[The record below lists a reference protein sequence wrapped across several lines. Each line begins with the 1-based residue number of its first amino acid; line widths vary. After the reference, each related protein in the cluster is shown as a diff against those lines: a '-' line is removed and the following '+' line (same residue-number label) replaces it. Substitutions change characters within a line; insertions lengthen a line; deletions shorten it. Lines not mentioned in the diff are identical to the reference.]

1 MQTRRLRSS
10 SRQDDDRS
18 GWRGWVPFSPFK
30 TLLERESEQEEREQL
45 LIYHGLKE
53 IARVMNRSVTTIKR
67 WEKQFNLP
75 VSYLPDGTR
84 VISDSM
90 IDAWLYSVRDA
101 IKSRDQ
107 KTNRLI
113 RLNKRTFTM
122 EYQNGSEKSEND

>member
-1 MQTRRLRSS
+1 M
-10 SRQDDDRS
+10 
-18 GWRGWVPFSPFK
+18 
-30 TLLERESEQEEREQL
+30 
-45 LIYHGLKE
+45 IYHGLKE

-67 WEKQFNLP
+67 WEKQYGLP

-101 IKSRDQ
+101 IKARDQ

-122 EYQNGSEKSEND
+122 EYNHGSQSSKND